1 MKKQTLRKLLPLIIL
16 TGCITLCGCA
26 SKNTRSDIKVEPL
39 KSELFSEAEYNQML
53 DEIIAAYN
61 DTSEREVLEE
71 TQIEEIIYLGDDCL
85 KQEIQDWL
93 SDEKEDDYKIKD
105 YMLLKLKVDTYQ
117 LKDKF
122 VVGNR
127 YPEYY
132 YYFFGKNP
140 NGKWDILRSG
150 LPGYGAYDLRCE
162 LNKK

>member
-61 DTSEREVLEE
+61 DTSERDVIDE
-71 TQIEEIIYLGDDCL
+71 TQIEEIIYVGDDCL

-93 SDEKEDDYKIKD
+93 SKKDIDNDIKD
-105 YMLLKLKVDTYQ
+105 YMLLKIKEGTYQ

-127 YPEYY
+127 YSEYY
-132 YYFFGKNP
+132 YYFFGKIKAV
-140 NGKWDILRSG
+140 NGIFYKPVWLDTAHMI
-150 LPGYGAYDLRCE
+150 YNA
-162 LNKK
+162 N

>member
-1 MKKQTLRKLLPLIIL
+1 MKKQTLRKLLPLIVLIA
-16 TGCITLCGCA
+16 GITLSGCA

-61 DTSEREVLEE
+61 DTSERDVIDE
-71 TQIEEIIYLGDDCL
+71 TQIEEIIYVGDDCL

-93 SDEKEDDYKIKD
+93 SKKDVDNDLKD
-105 YMLLKLKVDTYQ
+105 YMLLKIKEGTYQ

-127 YPEYY
+127 YSEYY
-132 YYFFGKNP
+132 YYFFGKDQS
-140 NGKWDILRSG
+140 GKWDILQAG
-150 LPGYGAYDLRCE
+150 LAGYGAYDLQCE

>member
-61 DTSEREVLEE
+61 DTSERDVIDE
-71 TQIEEIIYLGDDCL
+71 TQIEEIIYVGDDCL

-93 SDEKEDDYKIKD
+93 SKKDIDNDIKD
-105 YMLLKLKVDTYQ
+105 YMLLKIKEDTYQ

-122 VVGNR
+122 VVGNQ
-127 YPEYY
+127 YSEYY
-132 YYFFGKNP
+132 YYFFGKDQS
-140 NGKWDILRSG
+140 GKWDILQAG
-150 LPGYGAYDLRCE
+150 FAGYGAYDLQCE

>member
-61 DTSEREVLEE
+61 DTSERDVIDE
-71 TQIEEIIYLGDDCL
+71 TQIEEIIYVGDDCL

-93 SDEKEDDYKIKD
+93 SKKDIDNYIKD
-105 YMLLKLKVDTYQ
+105 YMLLKIKEGTYQ

-127 YPEYY
+127 DSEYY
-132 YYFFGKNP
+132 YYFFGKDQS
-140 NGKWDILRSG
+140 GKWDILQAG
-150 LPGYGAYDLRCE
+150 LAGYGAYDLQCE

>member
-39 KSELFSEAEYNQML
+39 KSELFSETEYNQML

-61 DTSEREVLEE
+61 DTSERDVIDE
-71 TQIEEIIYLGDDCL
+71 TQIEEIIYVGDDCL

-93 SDEKEDDYKIKD
+93 SKKDVDNDIKD

>member
-1 MKKQTLRKLLPLIIL
+1 MKKQTFRKLLPLIIL

-39 KSELFSEAEYNQML
+39 KSELFSEAEYNQIL

-61 DTSEREVLEE
+61 DTSERDVIDE
-71 TQIEEIIYLGDDCL
+71 TQIEEIIYVGDDCL

-93 SDEKEDDYKIKD
+93 SKKDIDNDIKD
-105 YMLLKLKVDTYQ
+105 YMLLKIKEGTYQ

-122 VVGNR
+122 VVGNQ
-127 YPEYY
+127 YSEYY
-132 YYFFGKNP
+132 YYFFGKDQS
-140 NGKWDILRSG
+140 GKWDILRAG
-150 LPGYGAYDLRCE
+150 LAYPGAYSLQCE

>member
-61 DTSEREVLEE
+61 DTSERDVIDE
-71 TQIEEIIYLGDDCL
+71 TQIEEIIYVGDDCL

-93 SDEKEDDYKIKD
+93 SKKDVDNDIKD
-105 YMLLKLKVDTYQ
+105 YMLLKIKEDTYQ

-122 VVGNR
+122 VVGNQ

-132 YYFFGKNP
+132 YYFFGKDQ
-140 NGKWDILRSG
+140 NGKWDILRAG
-150 LPGYGAYDLRCE
+150 LAYPGAYSLQCE

>member
-61 DTSEREVLEE
+61 DTSERDVIDE

>member
-1 MKKQTLRKLLPLIIL
+1 MKKQTLRKLLPLIVLIA
-16 TGCITLCGCA
+16 GITLSGCA
-26 SKNTRSDIKVEPL
+26 SKNTRSDIKVDPIT
-39 KSELFSEAEYNQML
+39 SELFSEAEYNQIL
-53 DEIIAAYN
+53 DEIIASYN

-93 SDEKEDDYKIKD
+93 SDEKEDDYKVKD